1 MLSSTPEIRNT
12 GRDCADSDGQVD
24 NACGNAA
31 RLPKIDYNKSQ
42 KGEHIMRQSR
52 RKVLKAGA
60 ALAAA
65 ASLPHFARAQSGS
78 IKIGMSMPQTGSL
91 GAGGQA
97 ALVALRLWVDDVNQ
111 RGGLLNRKVELI
123 AYDDQTNPANTP
135 GIYTK
140 LLDID
145 KVDLL
150 IAPYGTVPTA
160 PIVPMVKQ
168 RGLLLMG
175 NFSFQVN
182 AKVQHDMW
190 FNNSPWNDAAS
201 WSDGFIKAGQGA
213 GAKTIAILAA
223 DQEFAQNLA
232 NGARE
237 LAKKA
242 NIQSVYDQNYP
253 PTTTDFSSLI
263 RGIRAAKPEMVF
275 VMSYPNDSVAIIRA
289 VNEIGVGSQ
298 VQVFGG
304 GMVGLQFTPIMTSL
318 GSLLNGV
325 LNYNS
330 YVPGMKYPG
339 IEDFLAR
346 YAKRAAEARVDPLG
360 FYLPPFNYAIGQM
373 LEQAVNGTKSLDH
386 KQLAAYLRKN
396 EMKTLVGPIRYDKNG
411 EWANPRVVQA
421 QFRGVVDKDT
431 EQFRQPGKQIVIYPD
446 AYKTGNV
453 ITPFEKAR
461 SAK

>member
-1 MLSSTPEIRNT
+1 
-12 GRDCADSDGQVD
+12 
-24 NACGNAA
+24 
-31 RLPKIDYNKSQ
+31 
-42 KGEHIMRQSR
+42 MRQSR

-65 ASLPHFARAQSGS
+65 ATIPQFARAQAGPV
-78 IKIGMSMPQTGSL
+78 KIGMSMPQTGSL

-160 PIVPMVKQ
+160 PIMPMVKQ

-242 NIQSVYDQNYP
+242 SIKSVYDQNYP

-330 YVPGMKYPG
+330 YVPGMKYAG

-346 YAKRAAEARVDPLG
+346 YAKRAAEAKVDPLG

-396 EMKTLVGPIRYDKNG
+396 EMKTLVGPIRFDAHG
-411 EWANPRVVQA
+411 EWANPRVIQA

-431 EQFRQPGKQIVIYPD
+431 EQFRQPGKQVVIYPE
-446 AYKTGNV
+446 AYKTGTV

-461 SAK
+461 SGK

>member
-1 MLSSTPEIRNT
+1 
-12 GRDCADSDGQVD
+12 
-24 NACGNAA
+24 
-31 RLPKIDYNKSQ
+31 
-42 KGEHIMRQSR
+42 
-52 RKVLKAGA
+52 
-60 ALAAA
+60 
-65 ASLPHFARAQSGS
+65 
-78 IKIGMSMPQTGSL
+78 MSMPQTGPL

-97 ALVALRLWVDDVNQ
+97 ALLALRMWVEDVNT
-111 RGGLLNRKVELI
+111 RGGLLKRQVELT
-123 AYDDQTNPANTP
+123 AYDDQTNPANVP

-140 LLDID
+140 LLDVD

-160 PIVPMVKQ
+160 PIMPMVKE

-190 FNNSPWNDAAS
+190 FNNSPWNDASS
-201 WSDGFIKAGQGA
+201 WSDGFFKAGTSA
-213 GAKTIAILAA
+213 GAKTVAVLAA
-223 DQEFAQNLA
+223 DNDFAQNLA
-232 NGARE
+232 NGART
-237 LAKKA
+237 LAQKA
-242 NIQSVYDQNYP
+242 NIKSVYDQNYP

-263 RGIRAAKPEMVF
+263 RGIRAAKPDMVF

-289 VNEIGVGSQ
+289 VNEIGVGPS
-298 VQVFGG
+298 VQIFGG

-339 IEDFLAR
+339 VEDFLQR
-346 YAKRAAEARVDPLG
+346 YAVKAKDAKVDPLG
-360 FYLPPFNYAIGQM
+360 FYLPPFNYAIGQI
-373 LEQAVNGTKSLDH
+373 LEQAVTATKSIDQ
-386 KQLAAYLRKN
+386 KAMAAWLRKS
-396 EMKTLVGPIRYDKNG
+396 EVKTIVGPIRWNKEG
-411 EWANPRVVQA
+411 EWANARVVQA
-421 QFRGVVDKDT
+421 QFRGIADKDM
-431 EQFRQPGKQIVIYPD
+431 EQFRQPGKQIVVYPD
-446 AYKTGNV
+446 AYKTGSV